1 MNYTNPPNQL
11 IYPQGVQKH
20 QHLGSLNYCIFKILF
35 LYLHKRKINIII
47 NRPRTGSQNLFLMTT
62 INEISN
68 HIMGYFN
75 GTLDAFGYTAQ
86 SVNEISNPDESYMG
100 TLNLQFRDYPI
111 DDEQDEDMISQ
122 YTNIYNAIEK
132 WESDHRETEIFQQ
145 LAVSELFNQ
154 LNK

>member
-1 MNYTNPPNQL
+1 M
-11 IYPQGVQKH
+11 
-20 QHLGSLNYCIFKILF
+20 
-35 LYLHKRKINIII
+35 HKRKINIII

-68 HIMGYFN
+68 
-75 GTLDAFGYTAQ
+75 
-86 SVNEISNPDESYMG
+86 PDESYMG
-100 TLNLQFRDYPI
+100 TLNLQFREFI
-111 DDEQDEDMISQ
+111 QDDEQDEDMISQ

-145 LAVSELFNQ
+145 LVVSELFNQ